1 MLLNLHKKK
10 WTDGLTL
17 ENYNTHQKTNEKLV
31 QEMQD
36 LAKQYNKA
44 IQDEEKMTKEKLE
57 VHKVGKLDP
66 KRHLQQDVEELMTA
80 NIVQSLGAVLDTVLF

>member
-1 MLLNLHKKK
+1 ML
-10 WTDGLTL
+10 
-17 ENYNTHQKTNEKLV
+17 E
-31 QEMQD
+31 

-66 KRHLQQDVEELMTA
+66 KRHLQQDVEQLMTA
-80 NIVQSLGAVLDTVLF
+80 NIVQSLGSILDSVIF